1 MAQFLSS
8 MAWHYLG
15 QRSLQGMA
23 IIVPSERFTR
33 KVYKDGKTDGLTER
47 RRQLSD
53 KGWERLGMSCA
64 PWKTRARESERFP
77 PRRLLLGK
85 REAGL
90 SLHFDLQEV
99 GSSLDLKSVEL
110 NVEIEFW
117 TTDFFSLGLKKLS
130 FFCDHGGIF
139 TQPEKLPN

>member
-1 MAQFLSS
+1 MASEVRMNQSYQTLFVTMAQFLSS

-64 PWKTRARESERFP
+64 P
-77 PRRLLLGK
+77 
-85 REAGL
+85 
-90 SLHFDLQEV
+90 
-99 GSSLDLKSVEL
+99 
-110 NVEIEFW
+110 
-117 TTDFFSLGLKKLS
+117 
-130 FFCDHGGIF
+130 
-139 TQPEKLPN
+139 

>member
-23 IIVPSERFTR
+23 IIVPSERFTGQ
-33 KVYKDGKTDGLTER
+33 VYKDGKTDGLTER
-47 RRQLSD
+47 RRQLSN
-53 KGWERLGMSCA
+53 KGWERLEMSCA
-64 PWKTRARESERFP
+64 PWKTRARVWTRQ
-77 PRRLLLGK
+77 LLLGK
-85 REAGL
+85 RKSGL
-90 SLHFDLQEV
+90 SLHFDQQEV
-99 GSSLDLKSVEL
+99 GSSLDLKLVEL